1 MSPKILTDT
10 AFPSAFFTKNFSNS
24 VVAFPS
30 KYAKVESA
38 PIFIF
43 KVPRF
48 LKVVL
53 KLSLSAEYIPT
64 EFAPTKTLELL

>member
-1 MSPKILTDT
+1 MAGFKL
-10 AFPSAFFTKNFSNS
+10 KNSFNV
-24 VVAFPS
+24 VVAAPS

-43 KVPRF
+43 TFPWF

-53 KLSLSAEYIPT
+53 NLASSAEYIPT
-64 EFAPTKTLELL
+64 EFAPTKTFELL